1 MPRPFQNINSFT
13 YDERLNKSY
22 FSWPSGFILSPGLRL
37 FSNIFWKHKLTLSIG
52 FKQAA
57 LDSFGKSDSVTLFPS
72 ISFAEAFSAVQNN
85 DADYAVIPIE
95 NSTNGSVVQT
105 LDLLADR
112 QNLNKDVTV
121 CADYFLTVQH
131 CLIIGAKP
139 SSDNKEDSF
148 KLINKLYTHPQA
160 WGQCEKFLGQHFRGV
175 ERQDV
180 SSTSKAVE
188 IVAKVI
194 SGQEAAIASKLAAE
208 FHGAHILQ
216 EHIEDR
222 ADNTTRFLILRNR
235 LSERSS
241 IITSYLKT
249 AAAVG
254 DIEGQ
259 KKKRK
264 SLISFTIEHS
274 APGALADA
282 LSVFKKHGLNLT
294 SINSRPSLI
303 RAWQYVFFVECE
315 HVPTA
320 NDETCTEDIL
330 EELET
335 ICHSCRSLGSW
346 IDGRDLIA

>member
-1 MPRPFQNINSFT
+1 MKDSIRVTFLGP
-13 YDERLNKSY
+13 LASY
-22 FSWPSGFILSPGLRL
+22 S
-37 FSNIFWKHKLTLSIG
+37 H
-52 FKQAA
+52 QAA
-57 LDSFGKSDSVTLFPS
+57 IDSFGKSDSVTLFPS
-72 ISFAEAFSAVQNN
+72 ISFTEAFSAIQNN
-85 DADYAVIPIE
+85 NADYAVIPIE

-112 QNLNKDVTV
+112 QGLNKDVIV

-131 CLIIGAKP
+131 CLIIGALP

-148 KLINKLYTHPQA
+148 KSINKLYTHPQA
-160 WGQCEKFLGQHFRGV
+160 WGQCEKFLGQHFRGI

-188 IVAKVI
+188 IVAKET

-208 FHGAHILQ
+208 FHKAYVLQ

-222 ADNTTRFLILRNR
+222 ADNTTRFLVLRNR
-235 LSERSS
+235 LAERSS
-241 IITSYLKT
+241 NITSFLKT
-249 AAAVG
+249 AAAG
-254 DIEGQ
+254 DTDRQ

-274 APGALADA
+274 EPGALADA

-303 RAWQYVFFVECE
+303 RPWQYIFFVEG
-315 HVPTA
+315 
-320 NDETCTEDIL
+320 EDVVNTPVL
-330 EELET
+330 FFQQ
-335 ICHSCRSLGSW
+335 GN
-346 IDGRDLIA
+346 

>member
-1 MPRPFQNINSFT
+1 MKDSIKVTFLGPLASF
-13 YDERLNKSY
+13 S
-22 FSWPSGFILSPGLRL
+22 
-37 FSNIFWKHKLTLSIG
+37 H
-52 FKQAA
+52 QAA
-57 LDSFGKSDSVTLFPS
+57 IDSFGKSDSVTLFAS
-72 ISFAEAFSAVQNN
+72 ISFAEAFSAIQNN
-85 DADYAVIPIE
+85 NADYAVIPIE

-112 QNLNKDVTV
+112 QGLNKDVTV

-139 SSDNKEDSF
+139 SNDNKEDSF
-148 KLINKLYTHPQA
+148 KSINKLYTHPQA
-160 WGQCEKFLGQHFRGV
+160 WGQCENFLGQHFRGI

-188 IVAKVI
+188 IVAKET

-208 FHGAHILQ
+208 FHGALVLQ

-222 ADNTTRFLILRNR
+222 SDNTTRFLILRNR
-235 LSERSS
+235 TSERSS
-241 IITSYLKT
+241 NIDSFLKT

-303 RAWQYVFFVECE
+303 RPWQYIFFVESS
-315 HVPTA
+315 
-320 NDETCTEDIL
+320 NIL
-330 EELET
+330 P
-335 ICHSCRSLGSW
+335 
-346 IDGRDLIA
+346 LITPVLLFHQDMAIEFAVVGIPAPEISTLDVLFSGIPIGVVSQSH

>member
-1 MPRPFQNINSFT
+1 MKDSIRVTFLGPAASF
-13 YDERLNKSY
+13 S
-22 FSWPSGFILSPGLRL
+22 
-37 FSNIFWKHKLTLSIG
+37 H
-52 FKQAA
+52 QAA
-57 LDSFGKSDSVTLFPS
+57 IDSFGKDDSVSLFPS
-72 ISFAEAFSAVQNN
+72 VSFAEAFSAIQNN

-112 QNLNKDVTV
+112 QGSNEDVIV

-131 CLIIGAKP
+131 CLIVGARPVNKH
-139 SSDNKEDSF
+139 KEDSF
-148 KLINKLYTHPQA
+148 NSINKLYTHPQA
-160 WGQCEKFLGQHFRGV
+160 WGQCEKFLSQHFRGI

-188 IVAKVI
+188 IVAKET
-194 SGQEAAIASKLAAE
+194 SGREAAIASKLAAE
-208 FHGAHILQ
+208 HHGAFVLQ

-222 ADNTTRFLILRNR
+222 ADNTTRFLVLRNR
-235 LSERSS
+235 LSKQSS
-241 IITSYLKT
+241 NITSFLKT
-249 AAAVG
+249 G
-254 DIEGQ
+254 SDTDEP

-264 SLISFTIEHS
+264 SLISFMIEHS

-282 LSVFKKHGLNLT
+282 LAVFKKHGLNLT

-303 RAWQYVFFVECE
+303 RPWQYIFFVECE

-320 NDETCTEDIL
+320 NDETCISDIL
-330 EELET
+330 KELGT
-335 ICHSCRSLGSW
+335 ICHACRSIGSW